1 MKKVTLKISAPKCG
15 ATSDELKSV
24 LSEALG
30 ADGTYC
36 NARVSILPPDIKARI
51 RNAVKAIREVYEKN
65 TLPWILTE
73 RVCTDE
79 REELVKEEVMESVK
93 KAKDEMVEIANTM
106 NVWLPTVK
114 SALGRGAEMVALPDP
129 NDFTIDVDVSTGEPS
144 KAGRGLPRDATQAEV
159 AEAVSK
165 AKGYEAVIDHLI
177 GLAEQIGPGKEGS
190 AAALRLK
197 EDAATAAKIG
207 AVDKEM
213 VGKLNKLVGAVLT
226 ATGNAARKG
235 AKAKIVSAVVESG
248 EKAAK
253 QEEEQEDAADKQGE
267 DNTEE
272 TAPVEQSKPAQ
283 EGKVDAAIDLI

>member
-30 ADGTYC
+30 AEGTYV

-65 TLPWILTE
+65 TLPWIQTE
-73 RVCTDE
+73 RVCADE
-79 REELVKEEVMESVK
+79 KEELVKEEVMETAN
-93 KAKDEMVEIANTM
+93 KAKAEMVEIANTM

-129 NDFTIDVDVSTGEPS
+129 NDFTIEVDINTGEPS

-253 QEEEQEDAADKQGE
+253 QEEEEDAANKQGE

-272 TAPVEQSKPAQ
+272 TAPVEQSKPTQ
-283 EGKVDAAIDLI
+283 EDKVDAAIDLI

>member
-30 ADGTYC
+30 AEGTYV

-51 RNAVKAIREVYEKN
+51 RNAVKAIREVYERN

-129 NDFTIDVDVSTGEPS
+129 NDFTIEVDINTGEPS
-144 KAGRGLPRDATQAEV
+144 KAGRGLPRDASQAEI

-213 VGKLNKLVGAVLT
+213 LGKLNKLVGAVLT
-226 ATGNAARKG
+226 AAGNAARKG

-253 QEEEQEDAADKQGE
+253 QEEDAAANTQGE

-272 TAPVEQSKPAQ
+272 TAPVEQSKPTQ

>member
-30 ADGTYC
+30 AEGTYV

-51 RNAVKAIREVYEKN
+51 RNAVKAIREVYERN

-129 NDFTIDVDVSTGEPS
+129 NDFTIDVEVSTGEPS

-213 VGKLNKLVGAVLT
+213 LGKLNKLVGAVLT
-226 ATGNAARKG
+226 AAGNAARKG

-253 QEEEQEDAADKQGE
+253 QEEDAAANTQGE

-272 TAPVEQSKPAQ
+272 TAPVEQSKPTQ

>member
-30 ADGTYC
+30 AEGTYV

-51 RNAVKAIREVYEKN
+51 RNAVKAIREVYERN
-65 TLPWILTE
+65 TLPWIQTE

-129 NDFTIDVDVSTGEPS
+129 NDFTIEVEVNTGEPT

-253 QEEEQEDAADKQGE
+253 QEEEDAAANTQGE

>member
-30 ADGTYC
+30 AEGTYV

-51 RNAVKAIREVYEKN
+51 RNAVKAIREVYERN

-114 SALGRGAEMVALPDP
+114 TALGRGAEMVALPDP
-129 NDFTIDVDVSTGEPS
+129 NDFTIDVEVNTGEPT

-213 VGKLNKLVGAVLT
+213 VSKLNKLVGAVLT
-226 ATGNAARKG
+226 ASGNAARKG

-253 QEEEQEDAADKQGE
+253 QEEEEDAANTQGE

-272 TAPVEQSKPAQ
+272 TAPVEQSKPTQ
-283 EGKVDAAIDLI
+283 EDKVDAAIDLI

>member
-30 ADGTYC
+30 AEGTYV

-114 SALGRGAEMVALPDP
+114 SALGKGAEMVALPDP
-129 NDFTIDVDVSTGEPS
+129 NDFTIEVDINTGEPS

-165 AKGYEAVIDHLI
+165 AKAYEAVIDHLI

-213 VGKLNKLVGAVLT
+213 VSKLNKLVGAVLT
-226 ATGNAARKG
+226 ASGNAARKG

-253 QEEEQEDAADKQGE
+253 QEEEEDAANTQGE

-272 TAPVEQSKPAQ
+272 TAPVEQSKPTQ
-283 EGKVDAAIDLI
+283 EGNVDAAIGLI

>member
-30 ADGTYC
+30 AEGTYV
-36 NARVSILPPDIKARI
+36 NARVAILPPDIKARI

-129 NDFTIDVDVSTGEPS
+129 NDFTIEVDINTGEPS

-253 QEEEQEDAADKQGE
+253 QEEEEDAANKQVK

-272 TAPVEQSKPAQ
+272 TAPVEQSKPTQ
-283 EGKVDAAIDLI
+283 EGNVDAAIDLI

>member
-15 ATSDELKSV
+15 ATSDELKTV

-51 RNAVKAIREVYEKN
+51 RNAVKSIREVYERN

-129 NDFTIDVDVSTGEPS
+129 NDFTIEVEVNTGEPT
-144 KAGRGLPRDATQAEV
+144 KAGRGLPRDASQAEV

-213 VGKLNKLVGAVLT
+213 VAKLNKLVGAVLT
-226 ATGNAARKG
+226 ATGSAARKG

-253 QEEEQEDAADKQGE
+253 QEEEEDAANKQGE

-272 TAPVEQSKPAQ
+272 TAPVEQSKPTQ
-283 EGKVDAAIDLI
+283 EDKVDAAIDLI

>member
-15 ATSDELKSV
+15 ATSDELKNV

-30 ADGTYC
+30 AEGTYV

-51 RNAVKAIREVYEKN
+51 RKAVKAIREVYERN

-129 NDFTIDVDVSTGEPS
+129 NDFTIEVEVNTGEPT

-213 VGKLNKLVGAVLT
+213 LGKLNKLVGAVLT

-253 QEEEQEDAADKQGE
+253 QEEEDAAANTQGE

>member
-1 MKKVTLKISAPKCG
+1 MKKITLKISAPKCG

-24 LSEALG
+24 LADALG
-30 ADGTYC
+30 AEGTYV
-36 NARVSILPPDIKARI
+36 NARVAILPPDIKARI
-51 RNAVKAIREVYEKN
+51 RNAVKAVREVYERN
-65 TLPWILTE
+65 TLPWIQTE

-129 NDFTIDVDVSTGEPS
+129 NDFTIDVEVSTGEPS

-159 AEAVSK
+159 AEAVSR

-213 VGKLNKLVGAVLT
+213 LGKLNKLVGAVLT
-226 ATGNAARKG
+226 ASGNAARKG

-253 QEEEQEDAADKQGE
+253 QEEEDAANKQGE

-272 TAPVEQSKPAQ
+272 TPPVEQSKPTQ
-283 EGKVDAAIDLI
+283 EKGKVDVAIELI

>member
-1 MKKVTLKISAPKCG
+1 
-15 ATSDELKSV
+15 
-24 LSEALG
+24 
-30 ADGTYC
+30 
-36 NARVSILPPDIKARI
+36 
-51 RNAVKAIREVYEKN
+51 
-65 TLPWILTE
+65 
-73 RVCTDE
+73 
-79 REELVKEEVMESVK
+79 
-93 KAKDEMVEIANTM
+93 
-106 NVWLPTVK
+106 
-114 SALGRGAEMVALPDP
+114 MVALPDP
-129 NDFTIDVDVSTGEPS
+129 NDFTIDVEVSTGEPS
-144 KAGRGLPRDATQAEV
+144 KAGCGLPRDATQAEV

-213 VGKLNKLVGAVLT
+213 VSKLNKLVCAVLT

-253 QEEEQEDAADKQGE
+253 QEEEDAANKQGE

-272 TAPVEQSKPAQ
+272 TAPVEQSKPTQ
-283 EGKVDAAIDLI
+283 EGNVDAAIDLI

>member
-30 ADGTYC
+30 AEGTYV

-51 RNAVKAIREVYEKN
+51 RNAVKAIREVYERN

-129 NDFTIDVDVSTGEPS
+129 NDFTIEVDINTGEPT
-144 KAGRGLPRDATQAEV
+144 KAGRGLPRDASQAEI

-253 QEEEQEDAADKQGE
+253 QEEEDAAANTQGE

>member
-30 ADGTYC
+30 AEGTYV
-36 NARVSILPPDIKARI
+36 NARVAILPPDIKARI

-129 NDFTIDVDVSTGEPS
+129 NDFTIDVEVNTGEPT

-213 VGKLNKLVGAVLT
+213 LGKLNKLVGAVLT
-226 ATGNAARKG
+226 ASGNAARKG

-253 QEEEQEDAADKQGE
+253 QEEEEDAANTQGE

-272 TAPVEQSKPAQ
+272 TAPVEQSKPTQ
-283 EGKVDAAIDLI
+283 EGNVDAAIDLI

>member
-30 ADGTYC
+30 AEGTYV

-51 RNAVKAIREVYEKN
+51 RNAVKAIREVYERN

-114 SALGRGAEMVALPDP
+114 SALGKGAEMVALPDP
-129 NDFTIDVDVSTGEPS
+129 NDFTIDVEVNTGEPT

-226 ATGNAARKG
+226 ASGNAARKG

-253 QEEEQEDAADKQGE
+253 QEEEEAAANTQGE

-272 TAPVEQSKPAQ
+272 TAPVEQSKPTQ
-283 EGKVDAAIDLI
+283 EDKVDAAIDLI

>member
-30 ADGTYC
+30 AEGTYV

-51 RNAVKAIREVYEKN
+51 RNAVKAIREVYERN
-65 TLPWILTE
+65 TLPWIQTE

-79 REELVKEEVMESVK
+79 REELVKEEVMESVN
-93 KAKDEMVEIANTM
+93 KAKAEMVEIANTM

-129 NDFTIDVDVSTGEPS
+129 NDFTIEVDINTGEPS

-253 QEEEQEDAADKQGE
+253 QEEEEDAANTQAK

-272 TAPVEQSKPAQ
+272 TAPVEQSKPTQ
-283 EGKVDAAIDLI
+283 EDKADAAIDLI

>member
-24 LSEALG
+24 LSDALG
-30 ADGTYC
+30 AEGTYV
-36 NARVSILPPDIKARI
+36 NARVAILPPDIKARI
-51 RNAVKAIREVYEKN
+51 RNAVKAIREVYERN

-79 REELVKEEVMESVK
+79 REELVKEEVMESVN
-93 KAKDEMVEIANTM
+93 KAKAEMVEIANTM
-106 NVWLPTVK
+106 DVWLPTVK
-114 SALGRGAEMVALPDP
+114 SALGRGAEMVDLPDR
-129 NDFTIDVDVSTGEPS
+129 NDFTIEVEISSGEPT
-144 KAGRGLPRDATQAEV
+144 KAGRGLPRDASQAEV

-213 VGKLNKLVGAVLT
+213 VGKLNKLVCAVLT

-253 QEEEQEDAADKQGE
+253 QEEEDAAANKQGE

-272 TAPVEQSKPAQ
+272 TAPVEESKPTQ
-283 EGKVDAAIDLI
+283 EDKVDAAIDLI

>member
-30 ADGTYC
+30 AEGTYV

-114 SALGRGAEMVALPDP
+114 SALGKGAEMVALPDP
-129 NDFTIDVDVSTGEPS
+129 NDFTIEVDINTGEPS

-165 AKGYEAVIDHLI
+165 AKAYEAVIDHLI

-213 VGKLNKLVGAVLT
+213 VSKLNKLVGAVLT
-226 ATGNAARKG
+226 ASGNAARKG

-253 QEEEQEDAADKQGE
+253 QEEEEDAANTQGE

-272 TAPVEQSKPAQ
+272 TAPVEQSKPTQ
-283 EGKVDAAIDLI
+283 EGNVDAAIDLI

>member
-15 ATSDELKSV
+15 ATSDELKTV

-129 NDFTIDVDVSTGEPS
+129 NDFTIDVEINTGEPT

-226 ATGNAARKG
+226 ATGSAARKG

-253 QEEEQEDAADKQGE
+253 QEEEDAANKQGE

-272 TAPVEQSKPAQ
+272 TAPVEQSKPTQ
-283 EGKVDAAIDLI
+283 EGNVDAAIDLI